1 MPTLNSSDRLTA
13 VELIKRGG
21 VNADQRRIIEELSTI
36 NEMLLDAAVAEANDG
51 TINTQ
56 LVRTANPHGTHVV
69 YNQGVAP
76 SASQTKTIHDV
87 ICMLEAYSEIDCR
100 LADHAVNREEF
111 ISNEC
116 VSFIHGMAEDQCED
130 IIYGDHDLD
139 AARMDGL
146 AKRRSKIGEL
156 CLNAGGSSNGHMTS
170 IYLVKWGQQFAKY
183 IYPRG
188 AKGMGVNREERGIQ
202 DVDVFDASGNR
213 TGKMK
218 AIVNHF
224 SAQYGLAIGHE
235 RSLVRI
241 ANVDP
246 ATITSDN
253 LAKIIIQAS
262 AKLAPGDGTVSLLCN
277 QDVKT
282 LFDIAALT
290 KNNVIYNAEDPWG
303 REITKFR
310 DMRIRRCDA
319 IISEESTVS

>member
-13 VELIKRGG
+13 VEMVKRGG
-21 VNADQRRIIEELSTI
+21 FNADQRRIIEELSTI
-36 NEMLLDAAVAEANDG
+36 NEMLLDAAVDEANDG
-51 TINTQ
+51 TVNTQ
-56 LVRTANPHGTHVV
+56 LVRTTNPHGTHVV

-76 SASQTKTIHDV
+76 GASQTKTIHDV

-111 ISNEC
+111 ISGEM
-116 VSFIHGMAEDQCED
+116 VSFIHGMAEDQAED
-130 IIYGDHDLD
+130 IIYGDHDQNS
-139 AARMDGL
+139 AYMDGF
-146 AKRRSKIGEL
+146 AKRRSALGTYCID
-156 CLNAGGSSNGHMTS
+156 AGGTGNALTS
-170 IYLVKWGQQFAKY
+170 IYLVKWGKQFCKY

-202 DVDVFDASGNR
+202 DVDVYDAAGNR

-224 SAQYGLAIGHE
+224 SAQYGLAMGNE
-235 RSLVRI
+235 KSLIRI
-241 ANVDP
+241 ANINP
-246 ATITSDN
+246 ATIDGTD
-253 LAKIIIQAS
+253 LAKIIIKAS

-277 QDVKT
+277 QDIKT
-282 LFDIAALT
+282 VFDIAALT

-310 DMRIRRCDA
+310 EMRIRRCDA
-319 IISEESTVS
+319 ILSTESALS